1 MNKLIAKVE
10 DMDLSFREQVLFGL
24 VLFLGGILLGIIF
37 SPKGQRSYGCNNG
50 NNNTGCLPENLD
62 FDEDDLC

>member
-24 VLFLGGILLGIIF
+24 VLFLGGLLIGILF
-37 SPKGQRSYGCNNG
+37 SPKGDRIYGSNNG
-50 NNNTGCLPENLD
+50 NNNTDCLQDN
-62 FDEDDLC
+62 DEYDDEVC